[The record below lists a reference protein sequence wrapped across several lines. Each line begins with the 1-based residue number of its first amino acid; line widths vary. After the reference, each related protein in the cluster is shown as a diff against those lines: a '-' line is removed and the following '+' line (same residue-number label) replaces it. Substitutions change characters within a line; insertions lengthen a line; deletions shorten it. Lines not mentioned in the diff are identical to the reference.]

1 MISLKRFLQTS
12 DTAAT
17 FPILLCRLVLGLFFF
32 TAGFNKLFVPE
43 NQQLML
49 DTLTDAG
56 IPFPAIMA
64 VVVSFLEC
72 SMGLLLT
79 LGLLSRLCALVLF
92 IISSVALVTIGI
104 YTIPQ
109 GLNLLAWL
117 SWLFYLPE
125 TLYMTLCLLII
136 TWGGTLCSLDGWLV
150 KRWDNV
156 RKIVFVEG

>member
-1 MISLKRFLQTS
+1 MFSLKRLMHTS
-12 DTAAT
+12 DMPAM
-17 FPILLCRLVLGLFFF
+17 FPVFICRLVLGVFFF

-43 NQQLML
+43 NQLLMV
-49 DTLTDAG
+49 DTMHDAG
-56 IPFPAIMA
+56 IPFPVIMA
-64 VVVSFLEC
+64 VVVAFLEC

-79 LGLLSRLCALVLF
+79 LGLLSRVSALVLM

-104 YTIPQ
+104 YTIPR
-109 GLNLLAWL
+109 GLNLISWL

-125 TLYMTLCLLII
+125 TLYIVLCLFPL

-150 KRWDNV
+150 KRWQKV